1 MKSQGRPNGAPGCQT
16 GAPRSPKVPKR
27 HKNVPQGSK
36 ICRRS
41 ATMKPQ
47 VNHNAK
53 RDTKRPPKVGLRHQV
68 RPQGAKK
75 HVQTTRGRV
84 LAKGDVSG
92 RGLEGQAHQAASEGP
107 VAERK
112 QGFEVQVTSALF
124 LYTMNWV
131 SPLAPTCENEV
142 PGTPQK
148 TSKKP

>member
-1 MKSQGRPNGAPGCQT
+1 MGT
-16 GAPRSPKVPKR
+16 GAS
-27 HKNVPQGSK
+27 
-36 ICRRS
+36 
-41 ATMKPQ
+41 MKPQ

-84 LAKGDVSG
+84 LAEGDVDP
-92 RGLEGQAHQAASEGP
+92 AAGSRDEPTRLPVEGP

-124 LYTMNWV
+124 L
-131 SPLAPTCENEV
+131 
-142 PGTPQK
+142 
-148 TSKKP
+148 